1 LFSDLSCSVEYT
13 PPSNASAPFH
23 DVLVSCG
30 GATDMLRLLPAEKT
44 LEIRMYSDWNF
55 VETFFQRGRVAMTVP
70 STLPQFDRSG
80 LGDLADLALTA
91 TAAGVTVATVDV
103 FPVKGIWA
111 SPEEVKVAPRVYPSP
126 RPSPK

>member
-1 LFSDLSCSVEYT
+1 
-13 PPSNASAPFH
+13 
-23 DVLVSCG
+23 
-30 GATDMLRLLPAEKT
+30 MLRLLPAEKT

-111 SPEEVKVAPRVYPSP
+111 SPEEVKATPRVYPSP